1 MKDTTDAA
9 VAALATKASYATGTA
24 TAVAGFTIGEWA
36 GLVGIGAALATF
48 VANLYF
54 RIRADRR
61 AQAEHELR
69 LKNVSTA
76 SEKVDNQHI
85 GE

>member
-1 MKDTTDAA
+1 MQDTTDAA
-9 VAALATKASYATGTA
+9 VAALTTKVAYTVGAA
-24 TAVAGFTIGEWA
+24 TALAGLTIGEWA
-36 GLVGIGAALATF
+36 GLVGIGATLATF

-54 RIRADRR
+54 RFRADKR
-61 AQAEHELR
+61 AQTEHELR
-69 LKNVSTA
+69 LKNVSTL